1 MTDFTTASA
10 ELSLQEMLADPIV
23 QTMMAR
29 DGVTRQE
36 VEGLMEAM
44 REGTAGRR
52 VAGHET
58 GRHGFS
64 PLAFEGL
71 RRRERMAKR
80 EERRLQWKR

>member
-10 ELSLQEMLADPIV
+10 ELSLQEMLAEAMV
-23 QTMMAR
+23 ETRVAR
-29 DGVTRQE
+29 EGVTRQE
-36 VEGLMEAM
+36 VEGRMEAM